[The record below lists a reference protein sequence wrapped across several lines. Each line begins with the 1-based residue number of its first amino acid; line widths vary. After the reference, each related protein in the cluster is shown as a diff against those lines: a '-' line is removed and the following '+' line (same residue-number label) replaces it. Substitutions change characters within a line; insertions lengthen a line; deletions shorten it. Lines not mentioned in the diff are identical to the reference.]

1 MAEEWVD
8 HALSKSRKAESELAH
23 SDKALAEVEKKYK
36 HSLLHLDEAKRGRK
50 NAEATLGRFEKQ
62 VEELQVSLKK
72 TEMQLASA
80 KEQIKLQQKELEGK
94 DAKKAK
100 TKQATYDASMTKTT
114 QCVTA

>member
-1 MAEEWVD
+1 M
-8 HALSKSRKAESELAH
+8 
-23 SDKALAEVEKKYK
+23 
-36 HSLLHLDEAKRGRK
+36 
-50 NAEATLGRFEKQ
+50 
-62 VEELQVSLKK
+62 KK